1 MKKFALAALCALTV
15 CAVSAAEQ
23 TKFTASGAAK
33 AEEIA
38 PGVVRLTIQPG
49 KGWPQVRFP
58 APAGAWKGSKVSF
71 SVKQVEPA
79 DTFPGGLTVGS
90 NSPREALKAVYIH
103 NKLKAGEAVPFQFEC
118 LGDKAPAEIYV
129 AGKNPTAPAVLEITV
144 PVFAA
149 PAAQK

>member
-23 TKFTASGAAK
+23 PKFFASGAAK
-33 AEEIA
+33 AEESA
-38 PGVVRLTIQPG
+38 PGVVRVTLQPG

-58 APAGAWKGSKVSF
+58 APAGEWKGSKVAF
-71 SVKQVEPA
+71 SIKQVEPA
-79 DTFPGGLTVGS
+79 GVFPGGLTVGS
-90 NSPREALKAVYIH
+90 NSPRGALKAVYIH
-103 NKLKAGEAVPFQFEC
+103 GKLKAGEAVPFQFEC

-129 AGKNPTAPAVLEITV
+129 SGKNPTAPVVLEITL

-149 PAAQK
+149 AGK